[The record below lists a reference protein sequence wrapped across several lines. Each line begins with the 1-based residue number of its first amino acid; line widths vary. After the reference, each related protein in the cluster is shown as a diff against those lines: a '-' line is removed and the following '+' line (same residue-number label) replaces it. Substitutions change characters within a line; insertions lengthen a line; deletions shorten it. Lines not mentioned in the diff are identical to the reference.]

1 FHRVRRADRVGTAMT
16 LYDHAVKAKEHP
28 PIDIARIHLG
38 LQRREGVAGQKIA
51 DLRNEIAAK
60 RLAQILRY
68 LIGRAF
74 RRLEGNV
81 TGEAFRHHDIDRPL
95 ANIVAFDEADRK
107 STR

>member
-1 FHRVRRADRVGTAMT
+1 MLMRERKGILNFPQELMPRHGISDFHRVRRADRVGTAMT

-81 TGEAFRHHDIDRPL
+81 T
-95 ANIVAFDEADRK
+95 
-107 STR
+107 